1 MRLIVDIAQFK
12 KIYCLLPS
20 KFFYGD
26 QLKMNSAKIFLKK
39 NALVTGASK
48 RIGRAIALSLADN
61 GYNIVVHFNN
71 SKEDAFR
78 LCREIEQK
86 NVNAWPVRAD
96 LGKPEGSR
104 RLIER
109 TLGYCGSLSV
119 LVNNAS
125 IFPTATLE
133 EITLSDFN
141 QNMLVNA
148 WAPLCLSRAFAKSAK
163 QGAIINILDA
173 RKPGQDRSHA
183 AYSLSKCVLDA
194 VTLQCATQFAPHIRV
209 NGVAPGL
216 ILPPAGKDFS
226 YLEKLKDR
234 VPLKTYGNP
243 QDIADAVVFLVKSRF
258 ITGQIVYIDG
268 GRRQL
273 GSIPA

>member
-1 MRLIVDIAQFK
+1 MK
-12 KIYCLLPS
+12 
-20 KFFYGD
+20 
-26 QLKMNSAKIFLKK
+26 NAKILLKK

-48 RIGRAIALSLADN
+48 RIGRAIALTLAED

-71 SKEDAFR
+71 SKEDALR
-78 LCREIEQK
+78 LCREIEEK
-86 NVNAWPVRAD
+86 NVEAWPIRAD

-104 RLIER
+104 SLIDR
-109 TLGYCGSLSV
+109 TLGYCGALSV

-125 IFPTATLE
+125 IFPPATLD
-133 EITLSDFN
+133 EITLNDFN
-141 QNMLVNA
+141 RNMLVNA
-148 WAPLCLSRAFAKSAK
+148 WAPLCLSRAFAKAAK
-163 QGAIINILDA
+163 QGVIVNILDS
-173 RKPGQDRSHA
+173 RQPGQDRFHA
-183 AYSLSKCVLDA
+183 AYSLSKYALEA
-194 VTLQCATQFAPHIRV
+194 VTLQCAALFAPRIRV

-243 QDIADAVVFLVKSRF
+243 EDIADAVVFLVKSSF
-258 ITGQIVYIDG
+258 VTGQIVYIDG

-273 GSIPA
+273 GSVN

>member
-1 MRLIVDIAQFK
+1 MK
-12 KIYCLLPS
+12 
-20 KFFYGD
+20 
-26 QLKMNSAKIFLKK
+26 NAKILLKK

-71 SKEDAFR
+71 SKDDALS

-86 NVNAWPVRAD
+86 NVSAWPIRAD

-104 RLIER
+104 SLIDR
-109 TLGYCGSLSV
+109 TLGNCGALSV

-125 IFPTATLE
+125 IFPPATLD
-133 EITLSDFN
+133 EITLNDFN
-141 QNMLVNA
+141 RNMLVNA
-148 WAPLCLSRAFAKSAK
+148 WAPLCISRAFAKAAK
-163 QGAIINILDA
+163 QGVIVNILDA
-173 RKPGQDRSHA
+173 RQPGQDRFHA
-183 AYSLSKCVLDA
+183 AYSLSKYALEA
-194 VTLQCATQFAPHIRV
+194 ITLQSATQFAPHIRV

-216 ILPPAGKDFS
+216 ILPPTGKDFS

-273 GSIPA
+273 GSVNTKG